1 MGKSIICAMSEGLR
15 LARCVL
21 YTGEM
26 GNYYKILNVKSER
39 KRPHWNNSRRL
50 QNDMKMDL
58 KDIRLC

>member
-1 MGKSIICAMSEGLR
+1 MSEGLR